1 MTLKVNGMTTQERRD
16 QLIWLVDRLL
26 GMMAC
31 DGSCG
36 ARAPVAD
43 IDALITAVRGEAY
56 AAGVQQGRKETGG
69 NQGAEGHA
77 RATAASE
84 AQ

>member
-1 MTLKVNGMTTQERRD
+1 MKVNGMTIQERRD
-16 QLIWLVDRLL
+16 QLILLIDRLI
-26 GMMAC
+26 GMTAC

-56 AAGVQQGRKETGG
+56 TRGCLDR
-69 NQGAEGHA
+69 AEA
-77 RATAASE
+77 ERAVTPSASE
-84 AQ
+84 AP